1 MNDIAKTSA
10 DIFAIAIWKS
20 KSIERKINM
29 NELKVFQNSE
39 FGELGVLTIDG
50 KEYFPATQCAKILG
64 HENPARA
71 IRKYCKGV
79 TEVVTPTNGGN
90 QPTKFI
96 PEGDLYRLIVRSKL
110 PSAEKFER
118 WVFDEVLPEL
128 RRTGSYGSN
137 INLEEV
143 IAKTATAVVSEVIK
157 QIIPNISNQKYEN
170 YVEPKRRANRYK
182 HKQPSKIETLKPELK
197 AKVDDMIASG
207 QFSCQQIANFIM
219 NNCEM
224 YISQMAVNR
233 YKRMHFIEDDNIFE
247 NQLSIF

>member
-1 MNDIAKTSA
+1 
-10 DIFAIAIWKS
+10 
-20 KSIERKINM
+20 M

-39 FGELGVLTIDG
+39 FGELGVLAIDG

-79 TEVVTPTNGGN
+79 TEMVTPTNGGN

-96 PEGDLYRLIVRSKL
+96 PEGDLYRLIIRSQL

-143 IAKTATAVVSEVIK
+143 IAKTATAVVSEVMK
-157 QIIPNISNQKYEN
+157 QIVPITNQETMRECVEPERFGRKHSPGIIDKLEPAIKKEVEEMIISNRFSYLDVVKYLQELGIEITITS
-170 YVEPKRRANRYK
+170 VWRY
-182 HKQPSKIETLKPELK
+182 
-197 AKVDDMIASG
+197 A
-207 QFSCQQIANFIM
+207 
-219 NNCEM
+219 
-224 YISQMAVNR
+224 
-233 YKRMHFIEDDNIFE
+233 KRMK
-247 NQLSIF
+247 